1 MCNILQRSSPW
12 CATYCGDYLCSVH
25 HTVEMISV
33 HTTETISAVNNILY
47 FRDHLRGVQ
56 HPSEINCIPWSQYQN
71 LHLAIVAFKVTI
83 RRYPSRGTHINH
95 ERKDLKNF
103 FLFSKNF
110 FFISVLCCTPW
121 RRLCDRTS
129 RRNRNQIR
137 IVTHSL

>member
-33 HTTETISAVNNILY
+33 HTTETISAVCNILY

-56 HPSEINCIPWSQYQN
+56 HPSEINCIPWSQNQN

-110 FFISVLCCTPW
+110 FFLSVLCCTPW
-121 RRLCDRTS
+121 RQLCDRTS
-129 RRNRNQIR
+129 RRNRTRLR